1 VKCFECICIAKLVR
15 STNDNIKVKT
25 KMRKTYKSGGAGVK
39 KTAFMPGG
47 GARIGGGNTLPQN
60 L

>member
-1 VKCFECICIAKLVR
+1 
-15 STNDNIKVKT
+15 
-25 KMRKTYKSGGAGVK
+25 MRKTYKSGGAGVK